1 VFGYKFMHVLSGSM
15 LPTFGPGDMIIVRLC
30 PPESVQVGDIVAYM
44 PNHEIIVTHRV
55 REILTELD
63 GEPGLWFITQG
74 DNNATPDFEPVPAV
88 NLVGKYV
95 MRIPGLGFVMGRLL
109 NRPVLALLAAL
120 LLILPAWPI
129 AALLLWLAL
138 RKRKPTPT
146 HANFS

>member
-1 VFGYKFMHVLSGSM
+1 
-15 LPTFGPGDMIIVRLC
+15 
-30 PPESVQVGDIVAYM
+30 
-44 PNHEIIVTHRV
+44 
-55 REILTELD
+55 
-63 GEPGLWFITQG
+63 
-74 DNNATPDFEPVPAV
+74 
-88 NLVGKYV
+88 